1 MCIIPMQIFH
11 PDSNEVLDTYS
22 MLDNCSQSR
31 FVKEEIIV
39 VLGIT
44 VADTRATVKKLN
56 GEIL

>member
-1 MCIIPMQIFH
+1 MQIFH

-56 GEIL
+56 GEIF